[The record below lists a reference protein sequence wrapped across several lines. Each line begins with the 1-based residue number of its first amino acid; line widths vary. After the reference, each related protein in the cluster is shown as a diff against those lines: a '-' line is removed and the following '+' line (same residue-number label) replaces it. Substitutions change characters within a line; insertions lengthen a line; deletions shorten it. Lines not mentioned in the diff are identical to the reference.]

1 MKYDF
6 SKLKKSLAGVE
17 DWIKKEFANIRTNQ
31 ASPSILDAVRV
42 ESYGA
47 LVPISQIAGV
57 TIEGPRT
64 LRIAPWDHSHSK
76 DIDKAITAA
85 NLGVSVAVDD
95 KGLRVN
101 FPELTGDRRT
111 EIVKTAKE
119 RLEEAKKQIRAHR
132 DLTMKDLQAKEKSAV
147 LGKDDAFRYQK
158 DAQKIVDEV
167 IKKLDDA
174 FAKKEKEILS

>member
-1 MKYDF
+1 MTYDF
-6 SKLKKSLAGVE
+6 SKLKKSFAGVE
-17 DWIKKEFANIRTNQ
+17 DWIKKEFSNIRTSQ
-31 ASPSILDAVRV
+31 ASPAILDAVRV

-47 LVPISQIAGV
+47 LVPISQIAGI

-64 LRIAPWDHSHSK
+64 IRVAPWDHSHSK

-101 FPELTGDRRT
+101 FPELTSDRRT
-111 EIVKTAKE
+111 EIVKATKE
-119 RLEEAKKQIRAHR
+119 KLEEAKKQIRSHR
-132 DLTMKDLQAKEKSAV
+132 DETVKDLKGKEKTGGF
-147 LGKDDAFRYQK
+147 GKDDIFRYEKDVQK
-158 DAQKIVDEV
+158 LVDDTN
-167 IKKLDDA
+167 KKLDAA

>member
-1 MKYDF
+1 MTYDF
-6 SKLKKSLAGVE
+6 SKLKNSLAGVE

-31 ASPSILDAVRV
+31 ASPAILDAVRV

-47 LVPISQIAGV
+47 LVPISQIAGI

-101 FPELTGDRRT
+101 FPELTGERRG
-111 EIVKTAKE
+111 EIVKAAKE
-119 RLEEAKKQIRAHR
+119 KLEEAKKQIRAHR
-132 DLTMKDLQAKEKSAV
+132 DETVKDLKGKEKTGGF
-147 LGKDDAFRYQK
+147 GKDDIFRLEKEVQK
-158 DAQKIVDEV
+158 LIDDTT
-167 IKKLDDA
+167 KKLTDA
-174 FAKKEKEILS
+174 FSKKEKEILS

>member
-1 MKYDF
+1 MTYDF

-17 DWIKKEFANIRTNQ
+17 DWIKKEFTNIRTNQ

-47 LVPISQIAGV
+47 LVPISQIAGI

-76 DIDKAITAA
+76 EIDKAITAA

-101 FPELTGDRRT
+101 FPELTSDRRI

-119 RLEEAKKQIRAHR
+119 KLEEAKKQIRAHR
-132 DLTMKDLQAKEKSAV
+132 DETVKDLKGKEKTGGF
-147 LGKDDAFRYQK
+147 GKDDIFRLEKEVQK
-158 DAQKIVDEV
+158 LVDDTT
-167 IKKLDDA
+167 KKLTDA